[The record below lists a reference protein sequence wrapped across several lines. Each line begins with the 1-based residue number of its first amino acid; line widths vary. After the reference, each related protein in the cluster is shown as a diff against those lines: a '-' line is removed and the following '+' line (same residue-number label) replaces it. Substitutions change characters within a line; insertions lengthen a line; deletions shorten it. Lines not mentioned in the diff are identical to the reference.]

1 MLLTC
6 KDAALHQ
13 DARSQLFM
21 LYTSAADEACLQ
33 AYILQL
39 VRCMDLAPQ
48 PLALY
53 GHIRSPARQWQLQ
66 RSARKQLSVKGG
78 Q

>member
-6 KDAALHQ
+6 QDAALHQ

-33 AYILQL
+33 AYVLQL
-39 VRCMDLAPQ
+39 VRYLDWRFRVRP
-48 PLALY
+48 PS
-53 GHIRSPARQWQLQ
+53 GI
-66 RSARKQLSVKGG
+66 
-78 Q
+78 